1 VRDPGYTLD
10 VKSFRF
16 SGLRIALTVA
26 LLLFGLLSASGVVDQ
41 QGDAYL
47 QQAFKRALITFAV
60 ARGLNGV
67 ISVAQ
72 GTEVALEPAGVG
84 VTLLPGQILDPVN
97 DLVERFSWV
106 MLASTTALGLQRL
119 FASILGWPVFAWGL
133 AIWMVVVAG
142 LLWWRRRDGW
152 LSIKPGWLLR
162 VTWVLLVLR
171 FAAPVLAMANQ
182 AVFTLFLEPDY
193 EQSLAGLQ
201 LAREE
206 VSRVEREGKGVEGAA
221 AGRSVFDSVQRLYQ
235 SAKDRVNLADRM
247 RRLGDIASRATE
259 HAIDLIVI
267 FIFQT
272 IIFPLLFLWL
282 VVRAVRR
289 LSNGE
294 AIGGRSRR

>member
-1 VRDPGYTLD
+1 MFVSVSR
-10 VKSFRF
+10 FRV
-16 SGLRIALTVA
+16 ALTLV
-26 LLLFGLLSASGVVDQ
+26 LLLLGGLSASGVADQ
-41 QGDAYL
+41 KGDEYL

-106 MLASTTALGLQRL
+106 MLASSTSLGLQRL
-119 FASILGWPVFAWGL
+119 FASMLNWPVFAWS
-133 AIWMVVVAG
+133 VAAWTVFVAV
-142 LLWWRRRDGW
+142 LLWWRGGNGRMRHGW
-152 LSIKPGWLLR
+152 LVR

-171 FAAPVLAMANQ
+171 FVAPMLAMANQ
-182 AVFTLFLEPDY
+182 AVFALFLQSDY
-193 EQSLAGLQ
+193 EQSLEGLK

-206 VSRVEREGKGVEGAA
+206 VRRVEREGKGGEAA
-221 AGRSVFDSVQRLYQ
+221 LANSSVFGSVQRLYQ
-235 SAKDRVNLADRM
+235 SAKESVNLGERM
-247 RRLGDIASRATE
+247 HRLGEIASRITE

-272 IIFPLLFLWL
+272 IVFPLLFLWL
-282 VVRAVRR
+282 VVRGIKR
-289 LSNGE
+289 LPG
-294 AIGGRSRR
+294 AL